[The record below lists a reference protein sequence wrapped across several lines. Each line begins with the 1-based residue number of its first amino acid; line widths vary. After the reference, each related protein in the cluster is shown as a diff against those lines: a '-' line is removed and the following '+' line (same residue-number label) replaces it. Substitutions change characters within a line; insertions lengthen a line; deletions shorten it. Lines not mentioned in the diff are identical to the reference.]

1 VNLHGAGDGADGARP
16 YAVFARGFE
25 GGFAQLG
32 MGGKAEI
39 IVRGEIDNAL
49 AVESADGRL
58 FVIEDAQF
66 EVSALRFEFVELIGE
81 E

>member
-1 VNLHGAGDGADGARP
+1 MVPRWCGRRP
-16 YAVFARGFE
+16 TYAVFARGFE

-49 AVESADGRL
+49 PSKVQTGACSSSRTRSL
-58 FVIEDAQF
+58 K
-66 EVSALRFEFVELIGE
+66 
-81 E
+81 